1 VVSDATFTSL
11 LLAHA
16 KLLTAR
22 RPGLAPGATL
32 PRLERGARG
41 VSAEPSWLARYRR
54 VCGLADDGA
63 LPTLAPQLMA
73 APLHLALLADPAFPI
88 PAMGIV
94 HVANRTE
101 ERARIPAAAALD
113 LVARVAGSREAA
125 LGVEIDLVTEATL
138 DGAIVWRTTT
148 TALARRRGDTG
159 GARTKREES
168 ATGVEGAALRSAV
181 VRVAEDTGRRYA
193 RIAGDLNPIHQ
204 RAWMARPF
212 GFRTAIVH
220 GTWTVARALAECA
233 DDLPPWP
240 RVVEVRFRKPVPLPS
255 SVVVS
260 AWMREGGALDITVSP
275 PKGGTAHVEIHVAPL
290 AS

>member
-1 VVSDATFTSL
+1 MSDLGTL
-11 LLAHA
+11 LIAHA

-32 PRLERGARG
+32 PPLERRARG
-41 VSAEPSWLARYRR
+41 VVADPTWLADYRR

-73 APLHLALLADPAFPI
+73 ASLHLELLADGSFPI
-88 PAMGIV
+88 AAMGIV

-101 ERARIPAAAALD
+101 EMVRLPNDASLD
-113 LVARVAGSREAA
+113 LVARVVGNRETE
-125 LGVEIDLVTEATL
+125 LGVEIDLATEASV
-138 DGAIVWRTTT
+138 DGAVVWRTTT
-148 TALARRRGDTG
+148 TALARRKG
-159 GARTKREES
+159 GAKGERAKRE
-168 ATGVEGAALRSAV
+168 APAAGVEGGASRSV
-181 VRVAEDTGRRYA
+181 IVRVAEDTGRRYA

-233 DDLPPWP
+233 DDLPAWP

-260 AWMREGGALDITVSP
+260 AWRREGGAVDITVAP
-275 PKGGTAHVEIHVAPL
+275 PKGGTAHVEIRVARP
-290 AS
+290 AD

>member
-1 VVSDATFTSL
+1 MSGAGFPSL

-16 KLLTAR
+16 KLLAAR
-22 RPGLAPGATL
+22 RPGLRPGATL
-32 PRLERGARG
+32 PRLERSARG
-41 VSAEPSWLARYRR
+41 VVADPSWLARYRR

-73 APLHLALLADPAFPI
+73 APLHLALLADREFPI
-88 PAMGIV
+88 AAMGIV

-101 ERARIPAAAALD
+101 ERTRLPAGAALD

-125 LGVEIDLVTEATL
+125 LGVEFDLVTEATL
-138 DGAIVWRTTT
+138 EGAIVWRTTT
-148 TALARRRGDTG
+148 TALARRRGEKG
-159 GARTKREES
+159 GARSKREET
-168 ATGVEGAALRSAV
+168 AAGVEGGALRSAI

-233 DDLPPWP
+233 DDLPAWP
-240 RVVEVRFRKPVPLPS
+240 RVAEVRFRKPVPLPS

-260 AWMREGGALDITVSP
+260 AWRRDDGALDITVSP
-275 PKGGTAHVEIHVAPL
+275 PKGGTAHVEIRVAPL
-290 AS
+290 RA